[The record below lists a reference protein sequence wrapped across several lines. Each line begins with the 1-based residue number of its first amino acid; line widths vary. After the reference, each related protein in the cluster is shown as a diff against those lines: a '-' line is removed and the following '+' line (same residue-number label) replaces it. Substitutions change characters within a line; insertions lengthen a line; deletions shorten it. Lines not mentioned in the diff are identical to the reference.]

1 MVMHCAGDIEQ
12 AAEHPSPT
20 GVVNGPPVASTG
32 LPRDKPEVVWMA
44 TARAVAEWMALH
56 LGYEPAIRVN
66 IDAQRL
72 ADRRE
77 HAARKTHIN
86 DGATYRDYAA
96 ECSGPLRTFMT
107 VRSHLA
113 SYNSSWSSSRALT
126 QVNAVVAAAV
136 LGCGPGPPRQV
147 CGMQLG
153 EYASREALGVSA
165 CRRGR
170 ADNAGRGN
178 LHGG

>member
-1 MVMHCAGDIEQ
+1 MDGD
-12 AAEHPSPT
+12 ST
-20 GVVNGPPVASTG
+20 RRDGV
-32 LPRDKPEVVWMA
+32 E
-44 TARAVAEWMALH
+44 MALH

-86 DGATYRDYAA
+86 DGATSRDYAA

-113 SYNSSWSSSRALT
+113 SYI
-126 QVNAVVAAAV
+126 
-136 LGCGPGPPRQV
+136 PP
-147 CGMQLG
+147 
-153 EYASREALGVSA
+153 
-165 CRRGR
+165 GR
-170 ADNAGRGN
+170 AAG
-178 LHGG
+178 H